1 MATRLAPFGASG
13 GHRTPRAAVRLCLV
27 LTVFGL
33 ALPASTPAWAQ
44 ELTLKYQEAR
54 LVLPPQHKPLM
65 RAFVPRIPLGAKML
79 RPASVRDLQHIFRTR
94 DYDLTVVRRT
104 GQAVPRLYV
113 SELPR
118 DFGGLGDVRAHK
130 AVFLRVLL
138 PLVLMAN
145 EEIEALRRRALGLVH
160 REAAGQALFA
170 ADRAWLEELAVR
182 FGVDDGDRDELVRR
196 LDRIPVGL
204 ALAQAVQESGWG
216 RSRFAREGNA
226 LYGQRTWRHKIPGLV
241 PMRREVAET
250 HRVRAYPDLMSA
262 ARSYMHN
269 LNTHPAYVEFRALRA
284 HMRARGEPLDG
295 ARLARAL
302 VRYAEDGPLYVAALH
317 AIMRANAL
325 TAFDR
330 AKLSSG
336 KLARAGYSG

>member
-1 MATRLAPFGASG
+1 MATRLAPFGGSG
-13 GHRTPRAAVRLCLV
+13 GHRTLRAVVRLCLV
-27 LTVFGL
+27 LTVFGF
-33 ALPASTPAWAQ
+33 ALPASTPASAQ
-44 ELTLKYQEAR
+44 EIALNYRDAR
-54 LVLPPQHKPLM
+54 LVLPPQRKPLM
-65 RAFVPRIPLGAKML
+65 RAFVPRIPLGAELL
-79 RPASVRDLQHIFRTR
+79 RPASVHDLQHIFRTR
-94 DYDLTVVRRT
+94 DYDLTGVRRA
-104 GQAVPRLYV
+104 GRAVPRLYV

-118 DFGGLGDVRAHK
+118 DFGDLGDVRAHK
-130 AVFLRVLL
+130 EVFLRVLL

-145 EEIEALRRRALGLVH
+145 EEIDALRRHALGLVH
-160 REAAGQALFA
+160 REAGGQALFA

-182 FGVDDGDRDELVRR
+182 YGIDDGDRDEFVRR
-196 LDRIPVGL
+196 LDQIPVGL

-216 RSRFAREGNA
+216 RSRFARKGNA

-241 PMRREVAET
+241 PMRREVDKT
-250 HRVRAYPDLMSA
+250 HRVRAFPDLMSA

-269 LNTHPAYVEFRALRA
+269 LNTHPAYAKFRALRA

-302 VRYAEDGPLYVAALH
+302 VQYAEDGPVYVEALH

-325 TAFDR
+325 TSFDR
-330 AKLSSG
+330 AKLSSW